1 MGLRARVVAI
11 PVFQTVSVIST
22 YLVVSCVGLHAEKN
36 PVTRM
41 ALETLGS
48 FFIPAW
54 LSIHVAV
61 ALSIHTAY
69 RFAETKTGP
78 YRYLATRVVDAG
90 CFMLLGLSIFLA
102 LNDVVHYVILARW
115 CGVV

>member
-11 PVFQTVSVIST
+11 PVFQTASIIST
-22 YLVVSCVGLHAEKN
+22 YVVVSCMGLHVEKN
-36 PVTRM
+36 PITRM
-41 ALETLGS
+41 ALQILGP

-69 RFAETKTGP
+69 RFAETKTGH
-78 YRYLATRVVDAG
+78 YRHLATRVVDAG
-90 CFMLLGLSIFLA
+90 SVLLLGWSIFLA
-102 LNDVVHYVILARW
+102 LNDVVHYVILVRW